1 MQKFSEVFTRN
12 DGTSDRPVHC
22 LQPSGFPSIPSVGKR
37 DWNCCDLHLDC
48 KEGAEALQSQ
58 FPQKLLIILGYKSW
72 HGKCLF
78 QLQHVM
84 HETLLTISEC
94 TNCPTTLDDGN
105 VLFIVLK
112 FYDNGVISFIIR
124 ALFIISKENSVT
136 SYSPWLLL
144 TVIHEFQSWKLP

>member
-1 MQKFSEVFTRN
+1 
-12 DGTSDRPVHC
+12 
-22 LQPSGFPSIPSVGKR
+22 
-37 DWNCCDLHLDC
+37 
-48 KEGAEALQSQ
+48 
-58 FPQKLLIILGYKSW
+58 
-72 HGKCLF
+72 
-78 QLQHVM
+78 M

-136 SYSPWLLL
+136 SYSP
-144 TVIHEFQSWKLP
+144 